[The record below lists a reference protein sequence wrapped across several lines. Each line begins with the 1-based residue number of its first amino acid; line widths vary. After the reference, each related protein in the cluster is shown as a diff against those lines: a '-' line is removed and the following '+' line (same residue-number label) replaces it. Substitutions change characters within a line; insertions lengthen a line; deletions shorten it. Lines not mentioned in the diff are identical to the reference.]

1 LSVVGEDGV
10 EEALE
15 EAMAGVW
22 CAEDAD
28 GGDGHW
34 FVGIDSELAA
44 T

>member
-15 EAMAGVW
+15 EAMAGVG
-22 CAEDAD
+22 CAENAD
-28 GGDGHW
+28 GGDGYW